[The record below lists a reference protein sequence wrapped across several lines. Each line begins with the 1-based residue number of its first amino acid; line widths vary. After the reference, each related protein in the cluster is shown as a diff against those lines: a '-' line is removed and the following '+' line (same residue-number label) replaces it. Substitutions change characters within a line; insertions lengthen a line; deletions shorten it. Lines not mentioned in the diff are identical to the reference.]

1 MKRKIWR
8 FADPAKQILTL
19 FFLMLITLGAMA
31 QTVVTGTV
39 KENGVPLVGA
49 TVAVSGASVATKT
62 DANGNFSITLPSGKT
77 VLVISS
83 VGFDTQTIDV
93 RNQSQLNVEMVT
105 AAASS
110 LSEVVVTGYGT
121 QKRKNVT
128 GAVSSINNKTLNEI
142 SGT

>member
-39 KENGVPLVGA
+39 KDKGGPLVGG

-62 DANGNFSITLPSGKT
+62 DANGNFSITLPSGRNF
-77 VLVISS
+77 LVISS
-83 VGFDTQTIDV
+83 VGFDTQTTAV
-93 RNQSQLNVEMVT
+93 RNHSQLNVDMVT
-105 AAASS
+105 SAA
-110 LSEVVVTGYGT
+110 
-121 QKRKNVT
+121 
-128 GAVSSINNKTLNEI
+128 
-142 SGT
+142 